1 MARFRLVC
9 AALASVAAV
18 FGCSNTPSLNPTPPT
33 VTKATEGS
41 TAATTRAAW
50 DKTEPPSSCS
60 VTRPGPD
67 STPPPSIDASLE
79 PVPWANY
86 WFGNASVWTRLPK
99 TGVVPAFQDDAGLST
114 KIPWWRL
121 QPDNLT
127 VTAQLTTAQGTFTA
141 ASPASGQP
149 STGFLPSELTFS
161 SEGCWEV
168 PAAST
173 ENRQPLVFVIW
184 LQESP

>member
-18 FGCSNTPSLNPTPPT
+18 FGCSNTPSPNPAPPT

-67 STPPPSIDASLE
+67 STPPSSIDASLE

-99 TGVVPAFQDDAGLST
+99 TGVVPALRVEAGLSI
-114 KIPWWRL
+114 KFPWWRL
-121 QPDNLT
+121 QPGNLA
-127 VTAQLTTAQGTFTA
+127 VTGRLKTAQGTFKA
-141 ASPASGQP
+141 GFPSSGYG
-149 STGFLPSELTFS
+149 STGFIPSELTFS
-161 SEGCWEV
+161 SEGCWEIR
-168 PAAST
+168 ASN
-173 ENRQPLVFVIW
+173 ENSQPLVFVIW
-184 LQESP
+184 VQESP